1 MPDVPGARAGHGRRQ
16 LRGDVLQGALAAR
29 RALLLN
35 GRHQRPPHAH
45 GVGAQGQSFKD
56 VHAVLKGAVHKDG
69 DFPPQGFHNLRQ
81 DQQRRHRG
89 GHDPVV
95 VGDQNPARP
104 GVQTLLG
111 VLGAEHPP

>member
-45 GVGAQGQSFKD
+45 GVGAQGQSLED

-69 DFPPQGFHNLRQ
+69 DFP
-81 DQQRRHRG
+81 RRVFTISGRTSSAG
-89 GHDPVV
+89 TAEAMIPWWWETRTP
-95 VGDQNPARP
+95 PAP
-104 GVQTLLG
+104 
-111 VLGAEHPP
+111 ASKHF